1 MHNLLDMELDER
13 NLGGYLRER
22 GVAPA
27 DAAIAVRELSGGV
40 SNVVLLAEWDGG
52 GVVVKQSLAR
62 LRVAVEWL
70 FDRSRIFVERAC
82 LDVLS
87 ERLPGAA
94 PRVVFADDAEYAF
107 GMTVA
112 PAGGEV
118 WRDAL
123 GDGRF
128 DASTTAHAAALLG
141 RLQARTAGDAELA
154 HRFDDRMPLM
164 QGRVD
169 PFHRFVAE
177 VHPEL
182 AGAIGREVE
191 RLLAT
196 RSVLV
201 HGDYSP
207 KNLIAYADRVL
218 LLDCEVAHWGDPAF
232 DPAFLLCH
240 LLLDGCHHRDARA
253 APNARAFW
261 AAYREAGGCAHDE
274 AAVVGELGCLL
285 LARADGKSPLPG
297 LDEATRAAV
306 RAAGRSLLLDA
317 ERLTVPAAVDRGAE
331 LIHDLEGP

>member
-1 MHNLLDMELDER
+1 MDLDET
-13 NLGGYLRER
+13 NLTAYLAHR
-22 GVAPA
+22 GVVAPGA
-27 DAAIAVRELSGGV
+27 DVAVRALSGGV
-40 SNVVLLAEWDGG
+40 SNVVLLASWDGG

-62 LRVAVEWL
+62 LRVSVEWL
-70 FDRSRIFVERAC
+70 FDRSRIFVERDC
-82 LDVLS
+82 LDVLAQ
-87 ERLPGAA
+87 RLPGAA
-94 PRVVFADDAEYAF
+94 PTVVFADDAEYAF

-123 GDGRF
+123 RDGRI
-128 DASTTAHAAALLG
+128 DPATTAHAARLLG
-141 RLQARTAGDAELA
+141 RLQAQTAGDAGLA
-154 HRFDDRMPLM
+154 RRFDDRMPLM

-169 PFHRFVAE
+169 PFHRFVAAA
-177 VHPEL
+177 HPAL
-182 AGAIGREVE
+182 AGAIDREVQ

-196 RSVLV
+196 RAVLV

-207 KNLIAYADRVL
+207 KNVIAYPDRVL

-240 LLLDGCHHRDARA
+240 LLLDGCRHRDTRA
-253 APNARAFW
+253 AANARAFW
-261 AAYREAGGCAHDE
+261 TAYGEAGGCAHDE

-297 LDEATRAAV
+297 LDEATRTAI

-317 ERLTVPAAVDRGAE
+317 DRLGVAAAVDRAAQ
-331 LIHDLEGP
+331 LIHDREGP

>member
-1 MHNLLDMELDER
+1 MELDET
-13 NLGGYLRER
+13 NLAAYLRER

-27 DAAIAVRELSGGV
+27 AGAVTVRALSGGV
-40 SNVVLLAEWDGG
+40 SNVVLLAEWADG

-70 FDRSRIFVERAC
+70 FDRSRIFIERDC
-82 LDVLS
+82 LQALGDL
-87 ERLPGAA
+87 LPGAA
-94 PRVVFADDAEYAF
+94 PAVVFADDDQFAF

-112 PAGGEV
+112 PPDGEV

-123 GDGRF
+123 RDGRF
-128 DASTTAHAAALLG
+128 DTATTEHAAALLG
-141 RLQARTAGDAELA
+141 RLQTATASDVGLAR
-154 HRFDDRMPLM
+154 RFDERMPLM

-169 PFHRFVAE
+169 PFHRFVAD
-177 VHPEL
+177 VHPDL
-182 AGAIGREVE
+182 AGVIGAEVE

-218 LLDCEVAHWGDPAF
+218 VLDCEVAHWGDPAF

-253 APNARAFW
+253 PANARVFW
-261 AAYREAGGCAHDE
+261 RAYGEAGGQAHD
-274 AAVVGELGCLL
+274 AVAVIAELGCLL

-297 LDEATRAAV
+297 LDEPARAAV
-306 RAAGRSLLLDA
+306 RRAGRTLLLDA
-317 ERLTVPAAVDRGAE
+317 RQLDVPGAVDRAAD
-331 LIHDLEGP
+331 LIHDSEGP